1 MTPAMDTAAQHIRYP
16 FAINAQVGRLQRE
29 PNYDAYIR
37 QLILQVL
44 FTAPGERINRP
55 DFGAGVRRLV
65 FAPNSPGTASLA
77 QTSVYQALTRWLGRL
92 IQVHGVE
99 AEADNEKLIIRVEY
113 SVLQTREKRFL
124 NIETTL

>member
-1 MTPAMDTAAQHIRYP
+1 MSAENSRFRFP
-16 FAINAQVGRLQRE
+16 FAVNAQAGRLQRE
-29 PNYDAYIR
+29 PDYDAYIR

-44 FTAPGERINRP
+44 FTASGERINRP

-65 FAPNSPGTASLA
+65 FAPNGPGTASLA
-77 QTSVYQALTRWLGRL
+77 QTSVYQALTNWLGRL
-92 IQVHGVE
+92 IQVHAVE
-99 AEADNEKLIIRVEY
+99 AAAENEKLIIRVEY

>member
-1 MTPAMDTAAQHIRYP
+1 M
-16 FAINAQVGRLQRE
+16 QRE
-29 PNYDAYIR
+29 PDYDAYIR

-65 FAPNSPGTASLA
+65 FAPNGPGTASLA
-77 QTSVYQALTRWLGRL
+77 QTSIYQALSTWLGRL
-92 IQVHGVE
+92 IQVHAVE
-99 AEADNEKLIIRVEY
+99 AGAEDEKLLIRVEY
-113 SVLQTREKRFL
+113 SVLQTRERRFL